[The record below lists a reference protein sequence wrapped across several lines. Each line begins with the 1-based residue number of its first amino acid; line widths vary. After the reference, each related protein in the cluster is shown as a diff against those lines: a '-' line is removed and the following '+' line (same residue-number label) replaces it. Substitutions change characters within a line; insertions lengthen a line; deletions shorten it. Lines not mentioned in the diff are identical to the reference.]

1 MSPGEEQMAR
11 AVLRSVSLLWARGNL
26 LRWAVLSLPVLALLG
41 GSVTSL
47 NAQGTPSAERLAL
60 CASCHGPQGVSAI
73 PENPHLAKLQ
83 QSYFA
88 RQMADFKSGKRK
100 SDVMKGIV
108 GTIDEKEFAELAA
121 FYFAQSPP
129 APGKGDAKL
138 TAKGKEIFYEGIVAN
153 AVPACSGCHRDDGT
167 GTNRYPRIA
176 GQNPAYLV
184 QQMLAYKSGA
194 RDNDDR
200 GLMRTV
206 AQRMNEEEIRAVAEF
221 IVTMKGDEE

>member
-1 MSPGEEQMAR
+1 MVKAVSKRFCSVWAHGLR
-11 AVLRSVSLLWARGNL
+11 AAALC
-26 LRWAVLSLPVLALLG
+26 LPVLALLA
-41 GSVTSL
+41 GSVSAL
-47 NAQGTPSAERLAL
+47 NAQGAPSSERLAL
-60 CASCHGPQGVSAI
+60 CASCHGPNGQSAI

-100 SDVMKGIV
+100 SPVMGGIV
-108 GTIDEKEFAELAA
+108 ATIDDKEFAELAA

-129 APGKGDAKL
+129 TPAKGDAKL

-153 AVPACSGCHRDDGT
+153 AVPACSGCHKDDGT
-167 GTNRYPRIA
+167 GTNRYPRLA
-176 GQNPAYLV
+176 GQHPAYVV
-184 QQMLAYKSGA
+184 QQMLAYKTGA

-206 AQRMNEEEIRAVAEF
+206 AQRMNEDEIRAVAEF
-221 IVTMKGDEE
+221 IVTRKGDEE